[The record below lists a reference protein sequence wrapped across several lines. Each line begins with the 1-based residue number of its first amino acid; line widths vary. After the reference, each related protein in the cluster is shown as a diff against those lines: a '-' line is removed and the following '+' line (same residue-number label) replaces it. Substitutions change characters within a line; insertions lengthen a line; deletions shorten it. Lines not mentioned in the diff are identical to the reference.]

1 MKTSTSISSKL
12 LNTIMKGKII
22 QVRIRK
28 TIHNKSSSE
37 KNIKHIKVKD

>member
-1 MKTSTSISSKL
+1 MKTSNSISSKL

-28 TIHNKSSSE
+28 TIPNKSSSE
-37 KNIKHIKVKD
+37 KIIKHIKVKD